1 MLENTVKSG
10 VLTLTDLAMWLNLLH
25 ERLNLIAAS
34 AKRWMPR
41 EDSNLNRRYQKP
53 QSYH

>member
-1 MLENTVKSG
+1 MDDYL
-10 VLTLTDLAMWLNLLH
+10 DIR
-25 ERLNLIAAS
+25 RLVWKRAFVSQRRAVHGNAQN
-34 AKRWMPR
+34 RWMPR

>member
-1 MLENTVKSG
+1 MGYEGLSRPSHLRRTVVRTNRSYTA
-10 VLTLTDLAMWLNLLH
+10 VPQ
-25 ERLNLIAAS
+25 E
-34 AKRWMPR
+34 RWMPR

>member
-1 MLENTVKSG
+1 V
-10 VLTLTDLAMWLNLLH
+10 
-25 ERLNLIAAS
+25 S